1 MPASVHLDQGSGPVV
16 VLLHG
21 VGAGPEAFDRL
32 VAELGDDHRCVV
44 VARPGGGGGA
54 VPLIDQADAVAATV
68 AAVGATGGLLVGISG
83 GATLGLLLAQRHPQL
98 AGRHLLHEP
107 LVGPLAP
114 ALHARFVEA
123 ADRASRSLDD
133 AMAVVRSVMGPDA
146 WEALGPDGQHRSIAQ
161 AARWQAEVAAFAA
174 FAPAITDLASLTAL
188 AVTVSVGE
196 RSGPERREAAEVLVR
211 HAAVQLATV
220 PGTGNAPHL
229 DAPEA
234 LAALVRSV
242 LAEPSTAPL
251 AGATPTA
258 GSAPADL
265 RPAPCSPVGG
275 PS

>member
-1 MPASVHLDQGSGPVV
+1 VPASVHLDQGSGPVV

-54 VPLIDQADAVAATV
+54 VPLIDQADAVAAAVETV
-68 AAVGATGGLLVGISG
+68 DAAGGLLVGVSG
-83 GATLGLLLAQRHPQL
+83 GATLGLLVAQRHPNL
-98 AGRHLLHEP
+98 FARHLLHEP

-114 ALHARFVEA
+114 ALHARFVDA
-123 ADRASRSLDD
+123 ADRAARSLND
-133 AMAVVRSVMGPDA
+133 AMGVVRAVMGPDA
-146 WEALGPDGQHRSIAQ
+146 WEALGPDGQQRSTIE

-174 FAPAITDLASLTAL
+174 FAPTADDLAAIAPL
-188 AVTVSVGE
+188 AVTVSIGE
-196 RSGPERREAAEVLVR
+196 RSGPERREAAEVLVH
-211 HAAVQLATV
+211 HAAVELATV
-220 PGTGNAPHL
+220 PGSGNAPHL
-229 DAPEA
+229 DGPHA

-242 LAEPSTAPL
+242 LASPL
-251 AGATPTA
+251 AAASAA
-258 GSAPADL
+258 GPAPDL

>member
-54 VPLIDQADAVAATV
+54 VPLIDQADAVARTV
-68 AAVGATGGLLVGISG
+68 EAIGGADGLLVGVSG
-83 GATLGLLLAQRHPQL
+83 GATLGLLLAVRHPQL
-98 AGRHLLHEP
+98 AGRLLLHEP

-123 ADRASRSLDD
+123 ADRAARSLDD
-133 AMAVVRSVMGPDA
+133 ALAVVRSVMGPAA
-146 WEALGPDGQHRSIAQ
+146 WEALGPEGQQRSIAE

-174 FAPAITDLASLTAL
+174 FAPTVADLISLAPL
-188 AVTVSVGE
+188 PITVSVGE
-196 RSGPERREAAEVLVR
+196 RSGPERREAAEVLER
-211 HAAVQLATV
+211 HAAVALATV
-220 PGTGNAPHL
+220 PGSANAPHL

-234 LAALVRSV
+234 LAALVRHV
-242 LAEPSTAPL
+242 LADPSP
-251 AGATPTA
+251 GGGGTP
-258 GSAPADL
+258 PDL
-265 RPAPCSPVGG
+265 RPAPCTPVGG